1 MSLSTDEHN
10 NSNQAQTDNEA
21 LAPQSQAVEEDS
33 LHALVSHHFIEYASY
48 VIKERAIPDVD
59 DGLKPVQRRILHTL
73 HNIDDGRFTKVA
85 TVVGATMQ
93 LHPHGDASINDA
105 LVVLANKQYF
115 IETQG
120 NFGNILTGDPA
131 SAARY
136 IECRLTALAKEV
148 LFNKQTTTYV
158 DSYDGRNREPVCLPS
173 KVPTLLMLG
182 AEGIAVGMRTQI
194 FPHNFK
200 ELLKAQ
206 IAILQGKPF
215 QIYPDFPQGGIIDV
229 SEYEDGA
236 GRIKVR
242 AKIEAEGDK
251 KLIIREIP
259 ATTTTESLIDS
270 ISKAVRAGK
279 LKISSINDYTAEN
292 VEIELNLGRGVYAK
306 ETIKELYAYTNC
318 ELTLRSTLL
327 VICDNMP
334 VEMTVSEVLQRNTT
348 KLLELLR
355 RELELD
361 LQAKEDS
368 FHSKSLERIF
378 IENRIYKKIETCD
391 SLEKI
396 FKATHAGLAR
406 FRHLLHRDI
415 VDEDIERLLQIHIR
429 RISLFDLNRN
439 KQELD
444 DILLQIEQ
452 IKHNL
457 EHLTEYAIT
466 FLQGLL
472 EKYGPLFPRLS
483 VIDDFKSVDPRAI
496 ARADLK
502 VYHDRL
508 GSFVGT
514 NVKASNKNDEPLLC
528 TEFDHLVL
536 LKNDGLCKV
545 IQVPDKE
552 YIGPTKYVLLA
563 AKDQEYSI
571 LYRDRQEGTWYA
583 KRFMMDRYTLG
594 REYNII
600 PPNCI
605 IEQLYTNVNVI
616 VQLDLE
622 HNRRRSYN
630 SVKVDFSA
638 FAMRSREA
646 RGFKLTHYPVTGI
659 TVLNRGI
666 SKDKLEAEE
675 ADNKVEPAE
684 ETKDNSTKAETAE
697 NSAEKTKEA
706 KTETK
711 QEAKTEAKRET
722 KPEAKQEA
730 KPEAKQEA
738 KTEAK
743 QEAKPEAKQETKP
756 EAKTGAK
763 QEAKPEAKMGAK
775 QETGQKNNDVK
786 ASAEK
791 AETASK
797 TVEPLDS
804 DKSGSGISKPATAP
818 ISISS
823 ISAPQP
829 EKPVQEP
836 APPAPK
842 PEVKQ
847 EKPEQ
852 KSSDSKRT
860 MRKLVDEDTPFFLE

>member
-1 MSLSTDEHN
+1 MSSPDDN
-10 NSNQAQTDNEA
+10 NIPT
-21 LAPQSQAVEEDS
+21 LSQADDSALDSQSAPAAEDA
-33 LHALVSHHFIEYASY
+33 LHDLVSHHFIEYASY

-73 HNIDDGRFTKVA
+73 HTIDDGRFNKVA
-85 TVVGATMQ
+85 TTVGATMQ
-93 LHPHGDASINDA
+93 FHPHGDASITDA
-105 LVVLANKQYF
+105 LVVLANKKYF

-136 IECRLTALAKEV
+136 IECRLTPLAKEV

-182 AEGIAVGMRTQI
+182 ADGIAVGMRTQI

-206 IAILQGKPF
+206 IAILENKPF
-215 QIYPDFPQGGIIDV
+215 QVYPDFPQGGIIDV

-259 ATTTTESLIDS
+259 AYTTTESLIDS
-270 ISKAVRAGK
+270 ISRAVRAGK

-306 ETIKELYAYTNC
+306 ETIKELYAYTHC
-318 ELTLRSTLL
+318 EQNLRSTLL

-334 VEMTVSEVLQRNTT
+334 VEMTVSEVLRRNSE

-355 RELELD
+355 RELELE
-361 LQAKEDS
+361 LQAREDS
-368 FHSKSLERIF
+368 FHNKSLERIF

-396 FKATHAGLAR
+396 FKVTHAGLAR

-444 DILLQIEQ
+444 EILLLIEQ
-452 IKHNL
+452 SKHNL
-457 EHLTEYAIT
+457 ENLTAYAIDL
-466 FLQGLL
+466 LQKLL

-483 VIDDFKSVDPRAI
+483 IIDDFKSVDPRAI

-508 GSFVGT
+508 GYFVGS
-514 NVKASNKNDEPLLC
+514 NVKPSNKNDEPLLC
-528 TEFDHLVL
+528 TEFDHLML

-545 IQVPDKE
+545 IQVSDKE
-552 YIGPTKYVLLA
+552 YIGPTKYVFLLD
-563 AKDQEYSI
+563 KQQEYSI

-583 KRFMMDRYTLG
+583 KRFMLDQYTLG
-594 REYNII
+594 REYNIL

-605 IEQLYTNVNVI
+605 IEQLYTNKNVI

-630 SVKVDFSA
+630 SVKVE
-638 FAMRSREA
+638 FAAYALRSREA

-659 TVLNRGI
+659 TVLDRGL
-666 SKDKLEAEE
+666 SKEKIEAKSDQDDKP
-675 ADNKVEPAE
+675 V
-684 ETKDNSTKAETAE
+684 KAEVDKE
-697 NSAEKTKEA
+697 NENIAPKPAIKKKTPPKTTEKNNA
-706 KTETK
+706 KAAAPVDIKVTEPV
-711 QEAKTEAKRET
+711 EKTEA
-722 KPEAKQEA
+722 
-730 KPEAKQEA
+730 
-738 KTEAK
+738 
-743 QEAKPEAKQETKP
+743 
-756 EAKTGAK
+756 
-763 QEAKPEAKMGAK
+763 
-775 QETGQKNNDVK
+775 
-786 ASAEK
+786 
-791 AETASK
+791 
-797 TVEPLDS
+797 EPVD
-804 DKSGSGISKPATAP
+804 KPAAATP
-818 ISISS
+818 NISS
-823 ISAPQP
+823 ISAPKVDKP
-829 EKPVQEP
+829 EEP
-836 APPAPK
+836 PAVPAPK
-842 PEVKQ
+842 PKPKPE
-847 EKPEQ
+847 EKPEDAEQ
-852 KSSDSKRT
+852 LDAESKKP